1 MALGNTERSVA
12 AVKRA
17 LALRPDYPPAVLTMG
32 SVAYQRRRPA
42 EGRRLFLSLL
52 SLSDDACDIRQIIDT
67 AGSFLI
73 RSKKYADG
81 LDLFRGAVQRFTDR
95 ANLYQGLGC
104 CAAHEGFH
112 DEAVAAYEK
121 ALALEPKR
129 QDLVNDL
136 GWSQYESG
144 RLETAIEVLLRAV
157 SMDSS
162 DELAR
167 ENLRICQ
174 QALSKKGSSGFRV
187 KPNSEIAPRRAQ
199 SKEFLITCKPR
210 LLRRG
215 TFKAG
220 R

>member
-1 MALGNTERSVA
+1 MSRKLKESDDDSKAWELFDAEAAYADSIFQMALGNTERSVA
-12 AVKRA
+12 AAERA

-32 SVAYQRRRPA
+32 SIEYQRYRPT

-52 SLSDDACDIRQIIDT
+52 SLPDDDCDMRQIIDT

-73 RSKKYADG
+73 QSKKYADG
-81 LDLFRGAVQRFTDR
+81 LELFRGAVERFTDR
-95 ANLYQGLGC
+95 ADLYQGLGC
-104 CAAHEGFH
+104 CAGHEGFF

-121 ALALEPKR
+121 ALALEPAR

-136 GWSQYESG
+136 GWSLYESG
-144 RLETAIEVLLRAV
+144 RPEKAIKVLLRAV

-174 QALSKKGSSGFRV
+174 QAF
-187 KPNSEIAPRRAQ
+187 
-199 SKEFLITCKPR
+199 SKEKS
-210 LLRRG
+210 RRG
-215 TFKAG
+215 K
-220 R
+220 RS

>member
-1 MALGNTERSVA
+1 MALGNAERSVA
-12 AVKRA
+12 AVTRA

-32 SVAYQRRRPA
+32 SIEYQRHRQT

-52 SLSDDACDIRQIIDT
+52 SLPDDDCDIRQIIDT

-73 RSKKYADG
+73 RSRKYADG
-81 LDLFRGAVQRFTDR
+81 LELFRGAVERFPDR

-104 CAAHEGFH
+104 CAGHEGFF

-136 GWSQYESG
+136 GWSLYESG

-162 DELAR
+162 DELVR

-174 QALSKKGSSGFRV
+174 QALSKEKSGTGKR
-187 KPNSEIAPRRAQ
+187 K
-199 SKEFLITCKPR
+199 
-210 LLRRG
+210 
-215 TFKAG
+215 
-220 R
+220 

>member
-1 MALGNTERSVA
+1 MSRKRQKSDSASNVWQLFDAEAANSDRIFHIALGDREQSVA

-17 LALRPDYPPAVLTMG
+17 LELRPNYPPAVLTMG
-32 SVAYQRRRPA
+32 SIEYQR
-42 EGRRLFLSLL
+42 GRQSDGKSLFLSLL
-52 SLSDDACDIRQIIDT
+52 SLPDDDCDLRQIIDT

-81 LDLFRGAVQRFTDR
+81 LELFRGAVQRFTDR

-104 CAAHEGFH
+104 CAAHEGFF
-112 DEAVAAYEK
+112 DEAVVAYEK
-121 ALALEPKR
+121 GLALEPTR

-136 GWSQYESG
+136 GWSLYESG
-144 RLETAIEVLLRAV
+144 RPEKAIKVLLRAV

-174 QALSKKGSSGFRV
+174 QALSQEKSGTGKR
-187 KPNSEIAPRRAQ
+187 N
-199 SKEFLITCKPR
+199 
-210 LLRRG
+210 
-215 TFKAG
+215 
-220 R
+220 

>member
-1 MALGNTERSVA
+1 MSRKLKDDASKTWQLFDAEAAYADSIFQISLGDTERSVA

-32 SVAYQRRRPA
+32 SIEYQCRR
-42 EGRRLFLSLL
+42 ENKGRRLFLSLL
-52 SLSDDACDIRQIIDT
+52 SLPENDCDIREIIDM

-73 RSKKYADG
+73 RSKEYADG
-81 LDLFRGAVQRFTDR
+81 LELFRGAVERFPDR

-104 CAAHEGFH
+104 CAGHEGFF

-121 ALALEPKR
+121 ALALDPNSQE
-129 QDLVNDL
+129 LTNDL
-136 GWSQYESG
+136 GWSLYESG
-144 RLETAIEVLLRAV
+144 RLERARDLLLRAV

-174 QALSKKGSSGFRV
+174 QALSKKRSSEGEV
-187 KPNSEIAPRRAQ
+187 
-199 SKEFLITCKPR
+199 
-210 LLRRG
+210 
-215 TFKAG
+215 
-220 R
+220 

>member
-1 MALGNTERSVA
+1 MSRKLKDDASKTWQLFDAEAAYADSIFQISLGDTERSVA

-32 SVAYQRRRPA
+32 SIEYQCRREEQR
-42 EGRRLFLSLL
+42 RRLFLSLL
-52 SLSDDACDIRQIIDT
+52 SLPENDCDIREIIDM

-73 RSKKYADG
+73 RSKEYADG
-81 LDLFRGAVQRFTDR
+81 LELFRGAVERFPDR

-104 CAAHEGFH
+104 CAGHEGFF

-121 ALALEPKR
+121 ALALDPNSQE
-129 QDLVNDL
+129 LTNDL
-136 GWSQYESG
+136 GWSLYESG
-144 RLETAIEVLLRAV
+144 RLERAREVLIRAV

-174 QALSKKGSSGFRV
+174 QALSKKRSSEGEV
-187 KPNSEIAPRRAQ
+187 
-199 SKEFLITCKPR
+199 
-210 LLRRG
+210 
-215 TFKAG
+215 
-220 R
+220 